1 MAFQRSYSK
10 VWWGSDNQQLPSQ
23 LALSSKA
30 GGAFNTKP
38 INNKGTSFTS
48 GGFYYGSYLTQNN
61 TQQQNQQH
69 QFNAA
74 QRLQYNNHSGGY
86 HSLDSGSSFRSHIGN
101 LSRIQEVDDE
111 HNSSKLSLWG
121 KRDSPG
127 SLRSQDSGFS
137 DNDESHSSRSLGRR
151 SSKHASPSAK
161 SIGSARSSVG
171 SPSSQRSVTVETPPT
186 VVRRVGKSEFYSPL
200 VSVSRRISFSSSP
213 ATISKLNASIADD
226 SSEQDCLA
234 TEALTLN
241 EAMSVA
247 KKLNFDDANANGGQA
262 VAAPQQAQP
271 QQQQPKR
278 RRRIIR
284 QTTKPLSPTKRRTLL
299 EETDNS
305 DDDVHEQRCTVGA
318 DIDVTSSKSFD
329 ELDRSAELNRS
340 RTRLHIVP
348 AYNNET
354 VYLGVTTTTHSTHST
369 STTTYKQP
377 YNNETMI
384 LGAGG
389 EITNA
394 PHEDTNNNTLKCGE
408 LDATLSPMREREQ
421 HFIASTS
428 TPKAHRPWTQMSLRY
443 NVCEYENP
451 LLNGHAPDLQLW
463 LHDLRSSYDH
473 EVMSTLQ
480 TKSIAQEAF
489 KNLTITTNTVAKL
502 IRQLQQRAL
511 NMQSHFERV
520 ERILSGVLDVTL
532 HEALLSATQLIDN
545 VAEFTQVLERRAVF
559 FNDSRL
565 DRKRFEENIVQ
576 IRIIIKD
583 TRYSLERQHYIN
595 MESLLDDVQVLK
607 RNLLISV
614 RQVFEKMV
622 RIIVQSVEQG
632 QCDLM
637 LRANIN
643 MIATLMNIDYEGFAS
658 LTDAFV
664 QNEAVRALLIV
675 CLENKLSSVRAL
687 ALRALST
694 ICCSPAAIA
703 QLTTCGGV
711 EIVRDIVQAPGKER
725 KCDLKRGDIERREA
739 VSLLTQITAAW
750 HGTEH
755 RVEGLRDCAEIIV
768 EGLTQLLTGT
778 VCAQTLLLCAAALN
792 NLSRIEVTSHY
803 SIMSNE
809 TIFKL
814 IEVVQAHEEE
824 ASIFLYEQIVAM
836 LHNMSLNKK
845 CHSHLANGSIINFI
859 TSAYQ
864 TEFYKIYN
872 SRAECDAQRR
882 TIKAIL
888 HTLTHLVHESSLG
901 IELLEQHRVPAFFR
915 QAMLIGGGGA
925 GRSGD
930 GTGVGGGEQ
939 QWWSLDGSHSRDISA
954 LARQLL
960 LAQKQEQQ
968 EQQQQQNLTAG
979 VLTSSNVEIDRNGE
993 TTQPSANISVST
1005 QAALNRSDS
1014 IGGGGGGSMR
1024 EGVIANGGNFKFNL
1038 TRQESFV

>member
-10 VWWGSDNQQLPSQ
+10 VWWGSDNQQIPSS
-23 LALSSKA
+23 LALSSAA
-30 GGAFNTKP
+30 GGASSIGN
-38 INNKGTSFTS
+38 GTSFTS
-48 GGFYYGSYLTQNN
+48 GGFYYGSHFSQL
-61 TQQQNQQH
+61 TQQQLN
-69 QFNAA
+69 A
-74 QRLQYNNHSGGY
+74 QRFHYKNHSGGGY
-86 HSLDSGSSFRSHIGN
+86 HSLDSGSFRSHVGN

-111 HNSSKLSLWG
+111 HNNSKSLWG

-137 DNDESHSSRSLGRR
+137 DNDESHSCR
-151 SSKHASPSAK
+151 SSKPSSPSAK
-161 SIGSARSSVG
+161 STGSAVSSPN
-171 SPSSQRSVTVETPPT
+171 SARSVTVATPPT
-186 VVRRVGKSEFYSPL
+186 VIRRVGKSEFYSPL
-200 VSVSRRISFSSSP
+200 VSVSRRISFSGSP
-213 ATISKLNASIADD
+213 ATTVALDAAIAGSNLKSD
-226 SSEQDCLA
+226 SPTQMQQCLTAADELLMSEA
-234 TEALTLN
+234 VSA
-241 EAMSVA
+241 A
-247 KKLNFDDANANGGQA
+247 KKLNFDDLNAGGGQA
-262 VAAPQQAQP
+262 IAAPQQAQK
-271 QQQQPKR
+271 QQPKR

-284 QTTKPLSPTKRRTLL
+284 QPTKPLSPTKRRTLL
-299 EETDNS
+299 EETDDNS
-305 DDDVHEQRCTVGA
+305 DQEGGDAGS
-318 DIDVTSSKSFD
+318 DVTSNSFV
-329 ELDRSAELNRS
+329 ELERSAERNRS

-354 VYLGVTTTTHSTHST
+354 VYLGVTTTPTAASE
-369 STTTYKQP
+369 P
-377 YNNETMI
+377 YNNETVI

-394 PHEDTNNNTLKCGE
+394 VIEDDNNNTLKLDE
-408 LDATLSPMREREQ
+408 LNETMSPLKTDEQ
-421 HFIASTS
+421 RYLASTS
-428 TPKAHRPWTQMSLRY
+428 TPKTSTCDARPWSQISFRHSSSTH
-443 NVCEYENP
+443 EYDNP
-451 LLNGHAPDLQLW
+451 LLNGHAPDLQHW
-463 LHDLRSSYDH
+463 LHDLRSSYEH

-511 NMQSHFERV
+511 CAQSDFERV
-520 ERILSGVLDVTL
+520 ERILLGTQEATL
-532 HEALLSATQLIDN
+532 HEALSSAEQLVEN
-545 VAEFTQVLERRAVF
+545 VIEFTQVLERRAVF

-565 DRKRFEENIVQ
+565 DRKRFQENIEQ
-576 IRIIIKD
+576 IRIITKD
-583 TRYSLERQHYIN
+583 TRYSLERQHYMN
-595 MESLLDDVQVLK
+595 LESLLDDVHVLK
-607 RNLLISV
+607 RYLLISV

-664 QNEAVRALLIV
+664 QNEAVRALLVV

-687 ALRALST
+687 ALRALAT

-703 QLTTCGGV
+703 QLGACGGI
-711 EIVRDIVQAPGKER
+711 EIVRDIVQVPGKER
-725 KCDLKRGDIERREA
+725 TGELKRGDIERREA

-750 HGTEH
+750 HGPEH
-755 RVEGLRDCAEIIV
+755 RVDGLKACAEIIV
-768 EGLTQLLTGT
+768 EGLTQLITGT
-778 VCAQTLLLCAAALN
+778 SCAQTLLLCAAALN

-809 TIFKL
+809 AIFKL
-814 IEVVQAHEEE
+814 IEVVQGREAD

-836 LHNMSLNKK
+836 LHNMSVNKK

-864 TEFYKIYN
+864 TEFYKSYN

-901 IELLEQHRVPAFFR
+901 IELLDQHRVPAFFR
-915 QAMLIGGGGA
+915 QAMLIGGSGGGGA
-925 GRSGD
+925 G
-930 GTGVGGGEQ
+930 GEQ
-939 QWWSLDGSHSRDISA
+939 WSLDGSHSRDISA

-960 LAQKQEQQ
+960 QAQRQVQQ
-968 EQQQQQNLTAG
+968 A
-979 VLTSSNVEIDRNGE
+979 NG
-993 TTQPSANISVST
+993 TGMTQTNEHE
-1005 QAALNRSDS
+1005 QAAV
-1014 IGGGGGGSMR
+1014 GGGGEATMFTANTAAGNGGGSAAAAGR
-1024 EGVIANGGNFKFNL
+1024 GIVGSGGNFKFNL
-1038 TRQESFV
+1038 TRHESFV